1 MTRYSRYIPTDDAER
16 TSDYTRS
23 NDRFGGMDSYFAH
36 DDDGK
41 AIAMANIANYRPTD
55 STAMRTYDRDT
66 ATETSIADGQRA
78 HAPEDD
84 GYGSWDEGMTRPAKS
99 GEQMVMFGHK
109 HTPARSGMHE
119 LYARDTLGG
128 KTAAMTLLGMA
139 DMASTVTTGRPLQP
153 SSSLSAHSM
162 SLVNKLHQSGAISD
176 EDMPDPSTMD
186 NDNGITFHYANRQL
200 DQHPYNNQLK
210 SQDLTSRIPHAR
222 ARIREAMGR
231 GPKAQAR
238 PEQLKFEGFE

>member
-1 MTRYSRYIPTDDAER
+1 MTRYSRYIPTDFAER

-41 AIAMANIANYRPTD
+41 AIAMANIATYRPTD
-55 STAMRTYDRDT
+55 STVMRTYDPNT
-66 ATETSIADGQRA
+66 ATETAIADGQRA
-78 HAPEDD
+78 HDTNLEDHP
-84 GYGSWDEGMTRPAKS
+84 SWHEGLTRPALS
-99 GEQMVMFGHK
+99 GEQLVMFGHN
-109 HTPARSGMHE
+109 HTPARSGVHE
-119 LYARDTLGG
+119 LYARDTLAG
-128 KTAAMTLLGMA
+128 KTAAMTLMGMA
-139 DMASTVTTGRPLQP
+139 DMASTVTTGRPLKP

-162 SLVNKLHQSGAISD
+162 ALVDKLHQSGAISD
-176 EDMPDPSTMD
+176 EDMPDPSSMND
-186 NDNGITFHYANRQL
+186 DNGITFHYANRQL
-200 DQHPYNNQLK
+200 DGHPYNNQLK
-210 SQDLTSRIPHAR
+210 SQDLTSRIPLAR